1 MRSLLLGA
9 LACASLVSGWELH
22 GRCVGLPRTPRAAVS
37 LLRLHGGAVASVENA
52 VADGEVSV
60 VATTP
65 FDDQKPGTSGL
76 RKKTATFVTPR
87 YLENFVQSIFD
98 ALPPGELQGSTLV
111 VSGDGRSEKS
121 THTHFSLFRA
131 RSRSHLLTQHHHSI
145 PLQVPQLRGH
155 PDDLPH
161 GGSQRCG
168 ARVGGR

>member
-37 LLRLHGGAVASVENA
+37 LLRLHGGAVASVEQR
-52 VADGEVSV
+52 VADGEVSM

-111 VSGDGRSEKS
+111 VSGDGRSEQS
-121 THTHFSLFRA
+121 THTLLSLSRA
-131 RSRSHLLTQHHHSI
+131 LPLPSTHTSPSLYPL
-145 PLQVPQLRGH
+145 LQVPQRRGH

-161 GGSQRCG
+161 GSGQRCG
-168 ARVGGR
+168 ARVGRR

>member
-1 MRSLLLGA
+1 MCLVTHSLHVVTAIARDEICPPSETTRALYIGPMRSLLLGA
-9 LACASLVSGWELH
+9 LACASLVRGWELH

-37 LLRLHGGAVASVENA
+37 LLRLHGGAVASVEQR

-111 VSGDGRSEKS
+111 VSGDGRSEQS
-121 THTHFSLFRA
+121 THTHAPRA
-131 RSRSHLLTQHHHSI
+131 RSRSHLLT
-145 PLQVPQLRGH
+145 
-155 PDDLPH
+155 
-161 GGSQRCG
+161 
-168 ARVGGR
+168 